1 MDEEVSGTERLT
13 LTLELQMNKY
23 LVDIWKSCHKNIRV
37 ENFVTKTVTKKY
49 LKKNCDKNCDKIF
62 CFEKIVTKS
71 VAKKILRKKLP
82 QNL

>member
-1 MDEEVSGTERLT
+1 
-13 LTLELQMNKY
+13 MNKY

-71 VAKKILRKKLP
+71 VAK
-82 QNL
+82 N